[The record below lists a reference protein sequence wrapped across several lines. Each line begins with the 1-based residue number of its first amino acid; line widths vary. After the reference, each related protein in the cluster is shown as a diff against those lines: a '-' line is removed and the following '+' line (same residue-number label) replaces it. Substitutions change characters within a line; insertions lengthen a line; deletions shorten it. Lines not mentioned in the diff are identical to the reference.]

1 MTILK
6 CSAVKCMYNDNELCS
21 RGDIEITGANARHA
35 EDTTCG
41 SFRDR
46 NSSGSA
52 MNCTAQHCG
61 CEKINI
67 DCKAQD
73 VPTTTTANV
82 QPLPLMFPAVM
93 PQNAAIQNVIPSPVS
108 ADLL

>member
-6 CSAVKCMYNDNELCS
+6 CSAVKCMYNENELCS

-52 MNCTAQHCG
+52 MNCSAQHCG

-67 DCKAQD
+67 DCKAQECTYND
-73 VPTTTTANV
+73 HCKCTASAINV
-82 QPLPLMFPAVM
+82 SGCHATECCDTKCDTF
-93 PQNAAIQNVIPSPVS
+93 SCKC
-108 ADLL
+108 

>member
-6 CSAVKCMYNDNELCS
+6 CSAVKCMYNENELCS

-52 MNCTAQHCG
+52 MNCDTQHCG

-67 DCKAQD
+67 AAQ
-73 VPTTTTANV
+73 VKNV
-82 QPLPLMFPAVM
+82 SPNAVKINPLIKRRGSISQENKNSNKNININKV
-93 PQNAAIQNVIPSPVS
+93 VIVT
-108 ADLL
+108 L